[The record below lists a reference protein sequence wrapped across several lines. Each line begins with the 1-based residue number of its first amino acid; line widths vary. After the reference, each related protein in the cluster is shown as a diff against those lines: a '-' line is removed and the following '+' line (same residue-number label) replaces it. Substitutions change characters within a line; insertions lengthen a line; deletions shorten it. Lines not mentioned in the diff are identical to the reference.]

1 MTFQTSKLLKT
12 VPKKAKNMTSFP
24 CSVRPE
30 KFHPYVP
37 FLALSGGQN
46 GWIWLKFRNWAKI
59 LKFGQILRILK
70 KNCLKIYYLNIFHLK
85 IFHWI
90 HLQRGGCHIRNEDS
104 DCRIFEKATVTLAR
118 RLSTRVDRR
127 SQTCEKQT
135 NPSNIVYLIG
145 VKERLQQFF
154 LLKNFAF
161 PLPRTCT
168 SVARFWEAILPIYMN
183 VKVFMALFTKFH
195 QISLNFTKFGNVIY
209 S

>member
-1 MTFQTSKLLKT
+1 MIWLIRKHPYTAALIYLRKYLIFWLSRPLNSRKQW
-12 VPKKAKNMTSFP
+12 PKKPKI
-24 CSVRPE
+24 CPE

-37 FLALSGGQN
+37 FLALSGGQH

-135 NPSNIVYLIG
+135 SPSIFCSLRGIQ
-145 VKERLQQFF
+145 KRLQ
-154 LLKNFAF
+154 
-161 PLPRTCT
+161 
-168 SVARFWEAILPIYMN
+168 
-183 VKVFMALFTKFH
+183 
-195 QISLNFTKFGNVIY
+195 
-209 S
+209 